1 MPKAFQTQNIKL
13 RSYRRFLDFLLIRK
27 AKRAIGAENLQA
39 LQRFNLFRT
48 FSLIVFLI
56 GFMLCA
62 QILSIFGNFDFV
74 TTAVTVLTVLIAV
87 NYFLLNYHKNFRFS
101 YWIIISASLLV
112 LHIVSYYSGGIR
124 NSGMMYLGGLILTTF
139 MLLGNREG
147 KIVSFVIVV
156 NLIYFYFI
164 TNAYGEHVRNILDTD
179 AEGHMLNL
187 DYVLSYT
194 AGILLI
200 YGLSNNL
207 ESSKNIVIANVMQ
220 SKIILEQQNEE
231 LKKLSLV
238 ASNTDNA
245 VVITNQLGIVD
256 WVNEGFTRLTG
267 YGFDEI
273 VGKRTNVLHG
283 PMTDPATTELIRER
297 IRDGQSFSGELQKM
311 RKDGKPLWMQV
322 TITPIFD
329 EQKQIS
335 KFIQV
340 ESDITERKIAEGK
353 MAEYYQYLEKANK
366 ELDKFAYVVSHDLK
380 APLRAIAN
388 LSTWIEED
396 IGERFTPE
404 TSEHF
409 KMLRGRVVRMEGLIN
424 GILEYSRADR
434 VKSPH
439 SKVDVAE
446 LIKETIEVAAI
457 EADVHFTVP
466 DKLPVLMTE
475 RMKLE
480 QVFSNLISNAI
491 KHNDKEKT
499 EIIITCEEL
508 NDAYLFGVEDNGP
521 GIDAQ
526 YHEKVFVIFQTL
538 QARDSFEST
547 GVGLAI
553 VKKIVDEI
561 GGRIWIESAP
571 GNYARFMFQ
580 WPKVCNQGFKPFQFS
595 IQDKSTGGQQGAVSS
610 VA

>member
-1 MPKAFQTQNIKL
+1 
-13 RSYRRFLDFLLIRK
+13 
-27 AKRAIGAENLQA
+27 
-39 LQRFNLFRT
+39 
-48 FSLIVFLI
+48 
-56 GFMLCA
+56 MLCA

-74 TTAVTVLTVLIAV
+74 TTTVTILTTLIAL
-87 NYFLLNYHKNFRFS
+87 NYFLLNKHQNYRFS
-101 YWIIISASLLV
+101 YWVIIGASLLV
-112 LHIVSYYSGGIR
+112 LHVVSYYSGGIR

-139 MLLGNREG
+139 MLLGNKEG
-147 KIVSFVIVV
+147 KIISFVIVI

-164 TNAYGEHVRNILDTD
+164 TNAYGDRVRNILDTD
-179 AEGHMLNL
+179 PEGHMLNL

-200 YGLSNNL
+200 YSLSNNL
-207 ESSKNIVIANVMQ
+207 ESSKNIVIASVME

-245 VVITNQLGIVD
+245 VVITNHEGEVE
-256 WVNEGFTRLTG
+256 WVNDGFTRLTG

-273 VGKRTNVLHG
+273 VGKTTNILYG
-283 PMTDPATTELIRER
+283 PMTDKSTIDLMTER
-297 IRDGQSFSGELQKM
+297 IREKQSFSGELQKM
-311 RKDGKPLWMQV
+311 KKDGQPVWMQV

-329 EQKQIS
+329 EQNQIS
-335 KFIQV
+335 KFIRV
-340 ESDITERKIAEGK
+340 ESDITERKMAEEK
-353 MAEYYQYLEKANK
+353 MAEYYRYLEKANK

-396 IGERFTPE
+396 IGDKFTAD
-404 TSEHF
+404 TTEHF
-409 KMLRGRVVRMEGLIN
+409 KILRGRVVRMEGLIN
-424 GILEYSRADR
+424 GILDYSRADR
-434 VKSPH
+434 VKSPN
-439 SKVDVAE
+439 SKVDVSE
-446 LIKETIEVAAI
+446 LLKETIDLATL
-457 EADVHFTVP
+457 EADVHFTLP

-491 KHNDKEKT
+491 KHNDKPKT
-499 EIIITCEEL
+499 EIKITCEE
-508 NDAYLFGVEDNGP
+508 DQDDYMFSVEDNGP
-521 GIDAQ
+521 GIDPQ

-561 GGRIWIESAP
+561 GGKIWIESEP
-571 GNYARFMFQ
+571 GKFARFVFK
-580 WPKVCNQGFKPFQFS
+580 WPKVSNEGFKPFQFS
-595 IQDKSTGGQQGAVSS
+595 LQDKPVSVNQDPVSS

>member
-1 MPKAFQTQNIKL
+1 
-13 RSYRRFLDFLLIRK
+13 
-27 AKRAIGAENLQA
+27 
-39 LQRFNLFRT
+39 
-48 FSLIVFLI
+48 
-56 GFMLCA
+56 
-62 QILSIFGNFDFV
+62 
-74 TTAVTVLTVLIAV
+74 
-87 NYFLLNYHKNFRFS
+87 
-101 YWIIISASLLV
+101 
-112 LHIVSYYSGGIR
+112 
-124 NSGMMYLGGLILTTF
+124 
-139 MLLGNREG
+139 
-147 KIVSFVIVV
+147 
-156 NLIYFYFI
+156 
-164 TNAYGEHVRNILDTD
+164 
-179 AEGHMLNL
+179 
-187 DYVLSYT
+187 
-194 AGILLI
+194 
-200 YGLSNNL
+200 
-207 ESSKNIVIANVMQ
+207 
-220 SKIILEQQNEE
+220 
-231 LKKLSLV
+231 
-238 ASNTDNA
+238 
-245 VVITNQLGIVD
+245 
-256 WVNEGFTRLTG
+256 
-267 YGFDEI
+267 
-273 VGKRTNVLHG
+273 
-283 PMTDPATTELIRER
+283 
-297 IRDGQSFSGELQKM
+297 
-311 RKDGKPLWMQV
+311 
-322 TITPIFD
+322 
-329 EQKQIS
+329 
-335 KFIQV
+335 
-340 ESDITERKIAEGK
+340 